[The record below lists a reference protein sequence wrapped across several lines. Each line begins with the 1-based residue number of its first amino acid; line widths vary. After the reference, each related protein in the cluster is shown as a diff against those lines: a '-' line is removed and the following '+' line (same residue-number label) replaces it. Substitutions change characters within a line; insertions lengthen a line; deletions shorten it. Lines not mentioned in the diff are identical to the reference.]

1 MSDVTDSL
9 RVMFARPSNDRDVF
23 VKRQA
28 LIENNTQHLHVL
40 SHRKI
45 RIGDGDIQAD
55 LRGGYN
61 YDSTAIQ
68 PPFDSHSSSPAI
80 RPRYDHSTTYVT
92 NCVCGRAV
100 LRPK

>member
-1 MSDVTDSL
+1 MSDVTDGL
-9 RVMFARPSNDRDVF
+9 RVIVARPTNDRDVF

-28 LIENNTQHLHVL
+28 PIETRHLHVL

-45 RIGDGDIQAD
+45 RTGGGDIQAD

-61 YDSTAIQ
+61 YDSTAIR
-68 PPFDSHSSSPAI
+68 PPFDSHSCSTAI

-92 NCVCGRAV
+92 NCVCG
-100 LRPK
+100 LLDCGLNK